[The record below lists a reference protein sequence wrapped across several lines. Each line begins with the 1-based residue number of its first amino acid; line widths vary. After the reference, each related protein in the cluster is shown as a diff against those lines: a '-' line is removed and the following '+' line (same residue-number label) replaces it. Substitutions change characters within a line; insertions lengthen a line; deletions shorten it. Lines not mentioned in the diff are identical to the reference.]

1 MTECKPETRSW
12 WLKLVKIAKWFAV
25 IGGIFTLL
33 DGAIW
38 HKMSHYREEVIA
50 VALLCA
56 IYIVFSI
63 IKFIHKCKIKFFW
76 KVFPNI
82 FIIIFYIIY
91 S

>member
-38 HKMSHYREEVIA
+38 HKMSHYREEEAIRV
-50 VALLCA
+50 VLLCTV
-56 IYIVFSI
+56 YIVFLL
-63 IKFIHKCKIKFFW
+63 
-76 KVFPNI
+76 
-82 FIIIFYIIY
+82 
-91 S
+91 